1 MQIDRSGVTGNDLR
15 QIHYFL
21 LRTLTGV
28 RRCMEIY
35 RIDLDASLGDH
46 ITCHGRINTTG
57 EKQHSLATG
66 TYGHS
71 SGTGQDHGVDI
82 DFFTDLNVQHNIG
95 MMYIHLHIGISLQDS
110 FSHIHVDG
118 HGILGVIFPGTSRCH
133 LERLITIGIY
143 FCNVVNHGLTQLLK
157 ALILYVHYRADPR
170 NAEDSLQVRYHFI
183 IVEFRLC
190 IHKDTSLRLVHQ
202 EFSFTFFQCV
212 FDLAYQSIFE
222 QITVLSLNADLG
234 IFYQK

>member
-1 MQIDRSGVTGNDLR
+1 
-15 QIHYFL
+15 
-21 LRTLTGV
+21 
-28 RRCMEIY
+28 MEIY

-82 DFFTDLNVQHNIG
+82 DFLTDLDVQHDVG
-95 MMYIHLHIGISLQDS
+95 MVYIHLHIGVSIENG
-110 FSHIHVDG
+110 FAHIHVDG

-133 LERLITIGIY
+133 LERLIAIGIY

-157 ALILYVHYRADPR
+157 ALILYVHYRADSGDSK
-170 NAEDSLQVRYHFI
+170 DSL
-183 IVEFRLC
+183 
-190 IHKDTSLRLVHQ
+190 
-202 EFSFTFFQCV
+202 
-212 FDLAYQSIFE
+212 
-222 QITVLSLNADLG
+222 
-234 IFYQK
+234 